1 MTGVIK
7 KYEKKK
13 RLKNNLK
20 GILNVS
26 TKQLSNF
33 FNSNVKSRRDQRV
46 VGFAPTTMSLSIQR
60 ERYTSLTTLAYNHAK
75 RGWDGSNGEIETY
88 NSKRKTLA
96 LNKI

>member
-46 VGFAPTTMSLSIQR
+46 VGFAPTTISSIQR
-60 ERYTSLTTLAYNHAK
+60 ECYTSLTTLAYNHAK
-75 RGWDGSNGEIETY
+75 RGWDGSNREIETY
-88 NSKRKTLA
+88 NSKRKILA

>member
-7 KYEKKK
+7 NVKKKK

-46 VGFAPTTMSLSIQR
+46 VGFAPTTLTSPIQR
-60 ERYTSLTTLAYNHAK
+60 
-75 RGWDGSNGEIETY
+75 
-88 NSKRKTLA
+88 
-96 LNKI
+96 